1 MKDVTK
7 TYHVKHDFGSTT
19 ISYPEGGVPIKLN
32 INMTF
37 QTFIFLL
44 TLIFATGYTVINVI
58 KMVSEITGG

>member
-1 MKDVTK
+1 MKDTAK
-7 TYHVKHDFGSTT
+7 TYLVKHDLGGTT
-19 ISYPEGGVPIKLN
+19 ISYPEGGMPIKLN